1 MIAERRGAMARAW
14 AEFEGERAL
23 ARLQASAERDVA
35 VVHLPEVMGGRCG
48 DRLVSLPRM
57 GTSAPSGHVR
67 VLR

>member
-14 AEFEGERAL
+14 VEFEGERVL

-35 VVHLPEVMGGRCG
+35 VVHLPEAMGGRCG
-48 DRLVSLPRM
+48 DRLVCLPRM
-57 GTSAPSGHVR
+57 GSAAPSGRVR

>member
-1 MIAERRGAMARAW
+1 MARAW
-14 AEFEGERAL
+14 AEFEGDHAL

-48 DRLVSLPRM
+48 DRLVCLPRM
-57 GTSAPSGHVR
+57 GSAAPSGRVR

>member
-14 AEFEGERAL
+14 AEFEGDRAL

-48 DRLVSLPRM
+48 DRLVCLPRM
-57 GTSAPSGHVR
+57 GASAPGGRVR

>member
-14 AEFEGERAL
+14 AEFEG
-23 ARLQASAERDVA
+23 
-35 VVHLPEVMGGRCG
+35 
-48 DRLVSLPRM
+48 DRLVCLPRM

>member
-1 MIAERRGAMARAW
+1 MIAGRRGAMARAW
-14 AEFEGERAL
+14 AGFEGDHAL

-48 DRLVSLPRM
+48 DRLVCLPRM
-57 GTSAPSGHVR
+57 GTSAPSGRVR